1 MRRQLQ
7 SQRLL
12 CGFLGYLLVSTF
24 FAARGQDAAVPAE
37 PVQAT
42 KVATIHP
49 ELGPVQKSLSVG
61 GQFVPESSKEI
72 MLELKAL
79 ASLEVVE
86 AVKHGAMVRAGDVL
100 VTFDAKQV
108 AEQIGQQES
117 ALQSLMIAAEESNRE
132 SKLAEAKEAI
142 EAEQAELTKR
152 KADEDFK
159 FFSETQFPFSEKEIE
174 MTLKSMQDYTDY
186 AAEEVKQLEK
196 MYKAD
201 DLTEE
206 SEEIVLRRAKDDLE
220 RSKFSLEE
228 AKLNFAKSK
237 QFLLPRSKTD
247 QIIGHRLAELA
258 FEHYKALQPLIKAKR
273 EAAMKIQK
281 IELEKAAKKL
291 EELKLDLTR
300 TKIVSPTDGVVY
312 YGRVIDG
319 KWSGGKEAVSKL
331 APHGSVM
338 NHDVVMTI
346 VQPDKIAVRVS
357 IAEADIAGI
366 APGLRGHIAPTAFA
380 SERLDVV
387 VRSIDG
393 IPGEDGTYA
402 MTLDLGAKSAKPIVA
417 GMTGSVKLTTYFQP
431 KAMTLPTKVIH
442 KDELDEH
449 KRYVW
454 ISGSN
459 GQPERKEIVVGIEVG
474 DKAEVLSGVAASDA
488 VLLEKPASQ
497 GAK

>member
-1 MRRQLQ
+1 MHLQLE
-7 SQRLL
+7 SRWLL
-12 CGFLGYLLVSTF
+12 CGFLGCLLASTTMT
-24 FAARGQDAAVPAE
+24 ASGQDAAVPAE
-37 PVQAT
+37 PTPAA
-42 KVATIHP
+42 KAATIHP
-49 ELGPVQKSLSVG
+49 ELGPVQKSLSVS

-79 ASLEVVE
+79 TSLEVVE
-86 AVKHGAMVRAGDVL
+86 AVKHGAVVRAGDVL
-100 VTFDAKQV
+100 ITFDAKQV

-117 ALQSLMIAAEESNRE
+117 ALQNLMIAIEESSRE

-142 EAEQAELTKR
+142 EAEQAELAKR

-258 FEHYKALQPLIKAKR
+258 LEHYKALQPLIKAKR
-273 EAAMKIQK
+273 EVAMKLQK
-281 IELEKAAKKL
+281 LEVEKAAKKL

-300 TKIVSPTDGVVY
+300 TKIVSPADGVVY

-319 KWSGGKEAVSKL
+319 KWSGGKEASSKL

-346 VQPDKIAVRVS
+346 VQPDKIAVRASV
-357 IAEADIAGI
+357 AEADIAGI
-366 APGLRGHIAPTAFA
+366 APGLRGHIAPTAYA
-380 SERLDVV
+380 SERMDVV

-417 GMTGSVKLTTYFQP
+417 GMTGAVKLTTYFQP
-431 KAMTLPTKVIH
+431 KAIMLPTKVIH

-459 GQPERKEIVVGIEVG
+459 GQPERREVAVGIEVG
-474 DKAEVLSGVAASDA
+474 DKTEILSGVVVSDA
-488 VLLEKPASQ
+488 VLLDKPAAE

>member
-1 MRRQLQ
+1 MRRQLEF
-7 SQRLL
+7 RWLF
-12 CGFLGYLLVSTF
+12 CGYLVGCVILSTSI
-24 FAARGQDAAVPAE
+24 AALGQDAAAE
-37 PVQAT
+37 PA

-86 AVKHGAMVRAGDVL
+86 AVKHGALVRAGDVL
-100 VTFDAKQV
+100 VTFDPKQV

-117 ALQSLMIAAEESNRE
+117 TLQSLMIAIEESNRE

-142 EAEQAELTKR
+142 EAEQAELSKR

-237 QFLLPRSKTD
+237 QFLLPRSKAD

-258 FEHYKALQPLIKAKR
+258 FEHYKALQPLVKAKR
-273 EAAMKIQK
+273 EAALKLQK
-281 IELEKAAKKL
+281 IEIEKAARKL
-291 EELKLDLTR
+291 EELKRDLER
-300 TKIVSPTDGVVY
+300 TKIVSSVDGIVY

-319 KWSGGKEAVSKL
+319 KWFGGKEASSKL

-346 VQPDKIAVRVS
+346 VQPDKIAVRASV
-357 IAEADIAGI
+357 AEADIAGI

-393 IPGEDGTYA
+393 IPGDDGTYA
-402 MTLDLGAKSAKPIVA
+402 MTLNLGSKSSKPIVA

-442 KDELDEH
+442 KDELDGH

-454 ISGSN
+454 VSGSN

-474 DKAEVLSGVAASDA
+474 DKSEVLSGVAVSDA
-488 VLLEKPASQ
+488 VLLEKPAAQ